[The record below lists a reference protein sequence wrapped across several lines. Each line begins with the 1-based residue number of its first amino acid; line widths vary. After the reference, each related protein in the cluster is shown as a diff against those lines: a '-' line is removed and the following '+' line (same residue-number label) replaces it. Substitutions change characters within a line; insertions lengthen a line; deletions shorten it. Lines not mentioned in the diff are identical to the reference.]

1 MAALHIARHA
11 STVDPTNKSRD
22 TRPLSEW
29 RDLDAYVLLGDP
41 GSGKSWAMQ
50 DECEAV
56 GGMAL
61 TARNVVAG
69 ITRET
74 VAGRT
79 VFIDG
84 LDEVRAGTSESRT
97 AFDAIRKWLLEQGCP
112 RFRLSCREADWR
124 VSHDR
129 NLLEQITAP
138 KSVAELHLEPLGDAD
153 IQVLLKAHSSEIGDI
168 KVFMASLEK
177 AGLTELL
184 RNPLLL
190 DLMVKA
196 GHIGT
201 GLTTRSGIYE
211 RACEQLAREENDEHL
226 EAKPPKA
233 NQTRALLND
242 AGLLCAILLLSGRR
256 GVATVPKAA
265 SADTFS
271 PFDLTLPWHDLDAA
285 LGSKVF
291 TMTNRVA
298 EPRHR
303 SIAEYLGGRALAQ
316 CTQQG
321 LPLKRVL
328 ALMQGQDG
336 MPVNPLRGL
345 WAWLAVHLP
354 QERDHLVSL
363 DPLGFVLNGDVA
375 VLGLDERIG
384 VLKALEKLAEK
395 DSGFL
400 QGIWVSHPFG
410 PLARA
415 DMASEYEQRLRN
427 PRRDREYL
435 TFIEVCV
442 FTALQHGQAMPS
454 LGSALQAWIEDAKL
468 ASHLRVEAYLAWKN
482 SVGFSANVAIQWLQA
497 IQSGKL
503 QDNDDELCGVLLRDL
518 YPAHLKPSEV
528 FAFWHEPKQKF
539 TYGRY
544 STFWHHWLWTQTQP
558 QEFAALCDGW
568 LQTKPAS
575 NATGLFA
582 HEVSAIASKLLAHS
596 LNTAGDKVSDARLY
610 DWLGIGL
617 DEYGSSSLT
626 PDERDIVRQWLS
638 ARPDRMKAVVAI
650 GLARAVADKHGR
662 WNFWQAQQRLHGA
675 HLPRD
680 WLFWLLDQARIAS
693 DPELARFCFIQA
705 AHAALEPIDDL
716 DNPSLEQ
723 IEEWVV
729 GSALRWPDAP
739 QWLESAWS
747 MPLDHYKADQ
757 NSHEK
762 RYQIQKAAEEEKRK
776 QALAAH
782 LPSLLSGT
790 APPGLLHDLARSY
803 SGGFSNIKGETP
815 LERVGHY
822 LVADSTA
829 AQAAIEAIPLVL
841 QRPDLPTVEEALAL
855 AAKGRQHYIRPAAL
869 LAAKLVHEQ
878 DNNAPLNW
886 PQDLAQRLVAYYLT
900 DGTGDMPA
908 WYHRLAEHRAEWVA
922 PVLVNYALR
931 QFKTQPKGES
941 SPYVTGLWS
950 LGGETRHVQL
960 ARLALPDLLQAVP
973 LRANPGMRGMLN
985 RSLLSALPA
994 LDRDVAA
1001 QLIQKKL
1008 RQAGMDALQRIA
1020 WLVADLPHRADAAI
1034 ELSALVGDNERR
1046 AVALGEALHE
1056 QGVFKHAV
1064 LQLAPS
1070 ALEHLVA
1077 VLAPITPADRALGG
1091 GWVINAEHRGDTV
1104 RGLLAV
1110 LSSNP
1115 SQEAK
1120 AVLQRLAQTP
1130 SLSAWS
1136 EAIQFSLRSHAVTA
1150 REANYQVP
1158 NAKTVACT
1166 LANQVPANPADL
1178 RALVMDHLADMQDQW
1193 RGRDTFALK
1202 LFWQTSEQ
1210 KQKIE
1215 NDCRDL
1221 LLDKLRERLR
1231 PLKIFVGRECS
1242 SAQDKRVDMCAEF
1255 MRDGQRIALPIEV
1268 KEDYHKDLW
1277 TAWRDQLQHLYT
1289 IDPDAQ
1295 GFGLYLVLW
1304 FGTAARL
1311 DLDPNGLKPRKRVCT
1326 AKQLEQ
1332 ALQERIPFADRYR
1345 LAVQVLDLSWPE

>member
-1 MAALHIARHA
+1 MASLHIPRSA
-11 STVDPTNKSRD
+11 SKVDPDTKSQE
-22 TRPLSEW
+22 TRSLSGW
-29 RDLDAYVLLGDP
+29 RDRDAYVLLGDP
-41 GSGKSWAMQ
+41 GSGKTHAMEE
-50 DECEAV
+50 ECKAV
-56 GGMAL
+56 GGLFLKAHD
-61 TARNVVAG
+61 VVHG
-69 ITRET
+69 IAPTSIS
-74 VAGRT
+74 GLT

-84 LDEVRAGTSESRT
+84 LDEVRAGTSDGRT
-97 AFDAIRKWLLEQGCP
+97 PFNAIRKWLFDQGGP

-124 VSHDR
+124 GASD
-129 NLLEQITAP
+129 LEKLKQVAP
-138 KSVAELHLEPLGDAD
+138 SNEVTKLHLVPLSDAD
-153 IQVLLKAHSSEIGDI
+153 AQVLLKARSGEIGDLN
-168 KVFMASLEK
+168 VFMTSLKK
-177 AGLTELL
+177 AGLSELL
-184 RNPLLL
+184 RSPLLL

-196 GHIGT
+196 GQIGT
-201 GLTTRSGIYE
+201 GLTTRSSIYE
-211 RACEQLAREENDEHL
+211 RACEQLAREENEEHL

-233 NQTRALLND
+233 QQTRALLHD
-242 AGLLCAILLLSGRR
+242 AGLLCAILLLSGQR
-256 GVATVPKAA
+256 GVATAPKAA

-271 PFDLTLPWHDLDAA
+271 PFDLALPWRDLDAA

-316 CTQQG
+316 CIQEG

-328 ALMQGQDG
+328 ALMQGRDG
-336 MPVNPLRGL
+336 MPVDPLRGL
-345 WAWLAVHLP
+345 WAWLAVYLP
-354 QERDHLVSL
+354 QARDHLVSL

-375 VLGLDERIG
+375 ALGLDERIG
-384 VLKALEKLAEK
+384 VLNALEKLAEK
-395 DSGFL
+395 DAGFL
-400 QGIWVSHPFG
+400 QGVWVSHPFG
-410 PLARA
+410 PLARS
-415 DMASEYEQRLRN
+415 DMAPVYEQILRD
-427 PRRDREYL
+427 PRRDPGHLSFME
-435 TFIEVCV
+435 CV
-442 FTALQHGQAMPS
+442 FTALQNGQTMPS
-454 LGSALQAWIEDAKL
+454 LASALQAWIEDAKL
-468 ASHLRVEAYLAWKN
+468 ASHLRVDAYLAWKN
-482 SVGFSANVAIQWLQA
+482 SVGFSANIAMQWLQA

-518 YPAHLKPSEV
+518 YPEHVQPSEV
-528 FAFWHEPKQKF
+528 FAYWHEPKQKF

-568 LQTKPAS
+568 LQIKPAS

-638 ARPDRMKAVVAI
+638 ALPDRMKALVAI

-693 DPELARFCFIQA
+693 NPELARFCFIQA
-705 AHAALEPIDDL
+705 AHAALEPREDF
-716 DNPSLEQ
+716 DNPTLEQ
-723 IEEWVV
+723 VKAWLVQF
-729 GSALRWPDAP
+729 GAKWPDSS
-739 QWLESAWS
+739 QWLEETRQSRAY
-747 MPLDHYKADQ
+747 YKAEQ
-757 NSHEK
+757 SSREK
-762 RYQIQKAAEEEKRK
+762 RYQLQQAAEEEKRK
-776 QALAAH
+776 QALAPH
-782 LPSLLSGT
+782 LPSVLSGT

-822 LVADSTA
+822 LVTDRTT

-878 DNNAPLNW
+878 GNNAPLNW
-886 PQDLAQRLVAYYLT
+886 PQDLTQRLVAYYLT

-908 WYHRLAEHRAEWVA
+908 WYHLLAEHRAEWVA
-922 PVLVNYALR
+922 PVLENYALR
-931 QFKTQPKGES
+931 QFKTQSKGQS

-950 LGGETRHVQL
+950 LGGEARHVQL
-960 ARLALPDLLQAVP
+960 TRLALPDLLQAVP
-973 LRANPGMRGMLN
+973 LRANPGMRSMLN

-1020 WLVADLPHRADAAI
+1020 WLVADLPFRADAAV

-1056 QGVFKHAV
+1056 QGVFKHAA

-1077 VLAPITPADRALGG
+1077 VLVPITPADRTLGG
-1091 GWVINAEHRGDTV
+1091 GWVTNAEHRGDTV
-1104 RGLLAV
+1104 RGLLAA

-1136 EAIQFSLRSHAVTA
+1136 EAIQFSLRSHAATA
-1150 REANYQVP
+1150 REANFQVP

-1178 RALVMDHLADMQDQW
+1178 RALVMDHLAQMQDQW

-1202 LFWQTSEQ
+1202 LFWQDSIRKPKE
-1210 KQKIE
+1210 E
-1215 NDCRDL
+1215 NFCRDL
-1221 LLDKLRERLR
+1221 LLEKLRAHLK
-1231 PLKIFVGRECS
+1231 PLNILVGRECS
-1242 SAQDKRVDMCAEF
+1242 AARDKRIDMCAEF
-1255 MRDGQRIALPIEV
+1255 TQANRRIVLPIEV
-1268 KEDYHKDLW
+1268 KEDHHDKLW
-1277 TAWRDQLQHLYT
+1277 TAWRDQLKHLYT

-1304 FGTAARL
+1304 FGTATRL
-1311 DLDPNGLKPRKRVCT
+1311 PPEGLKPRKRLQN
-1326 AKQLEQ
+1326 AEQLLQ
-1332 ALQERIPFADRYR
+1332 ALQERIPPADRHR